1 MRYNGQLHR
10 TPRYSRVPARDDHGA
25 SRCVGRDGRMRPTV
39 QRVLGASDAAAARPA
54 RTHASRATRV
64 APSVAPY
71 GMRVASGPFF
81 GWKARGFDAPA
92 RRRDRCAVDPV
103 RHAQT
108 HASSATRVAPSV
120 RHARRTRSILS
131 EEGRA
136 APASRHAPNGD
147 LRRRPP
153 FHAARCR
160 GGTRGICNIRG
171 CRQPKTPFFCYYF
184 SSRSKI
190 VIFILEFSLQKLVI
204 S

>member
-81 GWKARGFDAPA
+81 GWKARGFDARA

-108 HASSATRVAPSV
+108 HASSAA
-120 RHARRTRSILS
+120 H
-131 EEGRA
+131 
-136 APASRHAPNGD
+136 ASRHAPE
-147 LRRRPP
+147 RRPP
-153 FHAARCR
+153 TATSVPCR
-160 GGTRGICNIRG
+160 AVPRGPLRHMQHPRLQTTKNSVFLLL
-171 CRQPKTPFFCYYF
+171 FFE
-184 SSRSKI
+184 S
-190 VIFILEFSLQKLVI
+190 E
-204 S
+204 

>member
-25 SRCVGRDGRMRPTV
+25 PRCVGRDGRMRPTV

-54 RTHASRATRV
+54 RS
-64 APSVAPY
+64 
-71 GMRVASGPFF
+71 
-81 GWKARGFDAPA
+81 
-92 RRRDRCAVDPV
+92 
-103 RHAQT
+103 

-120 RHARRTRSILS
+120 RHSRRRRSILRKKGVRHTRAECDARRS
-131 EEGRA
+131 VRTACASQAVHSSDEGRA
-136 APASRHAPNGD
+136 AHASRHAPE
-147 LRRRPP
+147 RRPP
-153 FHAARCR
+153 TATSVPCR
-160 GGTRGICNIRG
+160 AVPRGICNIRG
-171 CRQPKTPFFCYYF
+171 CRQPETPFFCYYF